1 MLYPAEL
8 RGRRAVLIGIS
19 AWQQHLMPTGVHI
32 FRIIAYN
39 QPEYIRD
46 YHMTLLRLLTLIPI
60 LALLAACASKP
71 EPVETGYDTNAQSC
85 LAEALYFEARG
96 TGEIGR
102 RAVGE
107 VVLNRANNPQFPST
121 VCGVVDQ
128 RYNGS
133 CQFSYRCAGPLI
145 YNEPKALANANSTAH
160 ALLTNRGEDITNG
173 ALFFHAS
180 TMAPGWFGTLKRLG
194 AFGGNIFYR

>member
-1 MLYPAEL
+1 MTVHNLQIAVYVQSIHILGIIMTFL
-8 RGRRAVLIGIS
+8 RILTTIS
-19 AWQQHLMPTGVHI
+19 
-32 FRIIAYN
+32 
-39 QPEYIRD
+39 
-46 YHMTLLRLLTLIPI
+46 I
-60 LALLAACASKP
+60 LGLLAACGAGQKP
-71 EPVETGYDTNAQSC
+71 NETGYGTSAQAC

-107 VVLNRANNPQFPST
+107 VILNRASDPQFPST
-121 VCGVVDQ
+121 ICGVVDQ

-133 CQFSYRCAGPLI
+133 CQFSYRCSGAPKI
-145 YNEPKALANANSTAH
+145 AEPNELNKANATAQT
-160 ALLTNRGEDITNG
+160 LLTNRGKDITNG

-180 TMAPGWFGTLKRLG
+180 TMAPGWFGTLTRLG